1 MKTSSLNTLSEL
13 IKKYAI
19 ILVLLGLI
27 VLFSFLSPF
36 FLTVQNLSNIFV
48 QQSYVII
55 ATIGLSFIMIS
66 GGMDLSIGYQM
77 SLVGV
82 ITAILMKRLNVPVP
96 LAILIG
102 LALGVV
108 LGLVNGIAAI
118 RLKVHPLIVTL
129 GTMTV
134 YQGISYIAS
143 NQSVI
148 LNLSPYYKAIG
159 QGYVFGVIPIS
170 VIIMIVVAL
179 IASFILNKTHFGRYI
194 YALGSNEEAA
204 HLAGINVVRIKLAV
218 FAICGLF
225 VAMAAT
231 ILFARTGSA
240 ASNTGPGTEFSAM
253 TAAVLGGISFK
264 GGEGKVWGILV
275 GVLIIGVLGNGMQLS
290 GLNTYAQF
298 IVKGLVL
305 LAAVGFDTY
314 QKESALKASQKIA
327 ASA

>member
-1 MKTSSLNTLSEL
+1 MKNGL
-13 IKKYAI
+13 IKTVINKYAI
-19 ILVLLGLI
+19 IFVLFGLVLL
-27 VLFSFLSPF
+27 FSLLSPYF
-36 FLTVQNLSNIFV
+36 FTLQNLTNVFV

-55 ATIGLSFIMIS
+55 ATIGLSFVMIS

-82 ITAILMKRLNVPVP
+82 VTAILMKNIGLPVP
-96 LAILIG
+96 LSILLGLLLGVALGLTNG
-102 LALGVV
+102 LA
-108 LGLVNGIAAI
+108 AI
-118 RLKVHPLIVTL
+118 TLKVHPLIVTL

-148 LNLSPYYKAIG
+148 LNLPPSYKAIG
-159 QGYVFGVIPIS
+159 QGYIGGIIPIS
-170 VIIMIVVAL
+170 VILMIIVSIV
-179 IASFILNKTHFGRYI
+179 ASFILSKTSFGRYV

-204 HLAGINVVRIKLAV
+204 HLGGINVNKIKLII
-218 FAICGLF
+218 FAINGLF
-225 VAMAAT
+225 AAIASM

-240 ASNTGPGTEFSAM
+240 ASSTGPGTEFSAM
-253 TAAVLGGISFK
+253 TSAVLGGISFK
-264 GGEGKVWGILV
+264 GGEGKVWGIIV
-275 GVLIIGVLGNGMQLS
+275 GVLILGVLGNGMQLV

-314 QKESALKASQKIA
+314 QKASAQKASIKE
-327 ASA
+327 STN